1 VHLRSAHADDGKD
14 EESLSAAGLEGGL
27 FGLTSIVAVVV
38 IVECMNDN
46 WIEESRNN
54 YASDVSVPRSNGMT
68 CSHNFEGLES
78 RRKTWELEE

>member
-14 EESLSAAGLEGGL
+14 EESLPAAGLEGVL

-46 WIEESRNN
+46 WIEES
-54 YASDVSVPRSNGMT
+54 S
-68 CSHNFEGLES
+68 E
-78 RRKTWELEE
+78 